1 MPARLRGDDATQIPE
16 GGKVTVDDRKV
27 KVEYWDCIILDDDSF
42 SNLEAWTA
50 CLMPATLYSRLISS
64 KPTAA

>member
-1 MPARLRGDDATQIPE
+1 MVSGANADNPE
-16 GGKVTVDDRKV
+16 
-27 KVEYWDCIILDDDSF
+27 DCIILDDDSVL
-42 SNLEAWTA
+42 NLEARTA